1 MPPAYLIAEV
11 EVKDPQAYKAYTA
24 ATPAVIAKH
33 GGEFIVRGGRFEAKE
48 GVAPGGR
55 IVVVRFPSYEQA
67 LAFYDSD
74 DYAGLLALRL
84 SITESRAFIVEGVD

>member
-11 EVKDPQAYKAYTA
+11 EVKDTRAYKAYSA

-33 GGEFIVRGGRFEAKE
+33 GGEFIVRGGGFDAKE

-55 IVVVRFPSYEQA
+55 VVRFPRDEQA
-67 LAFYDSD
+67 LAFHDWQ

-84 SITESRAFIVEGVD
+84 SIAEGRAFIVEGVD